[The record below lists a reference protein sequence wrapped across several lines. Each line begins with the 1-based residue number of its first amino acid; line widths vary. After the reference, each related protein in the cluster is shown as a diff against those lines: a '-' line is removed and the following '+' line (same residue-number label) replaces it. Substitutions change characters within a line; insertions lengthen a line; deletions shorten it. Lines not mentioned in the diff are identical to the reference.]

1 MTTPIELAMDK
12 QRMNKLLKN
21 PSGSDVPERAA
32 TVTPPAHAFGKRMNH
47 VKPFL
52 TAAVHNMTPVAPV
65 MFIAAMVLTVLAV
78 MECATFVSAF
88 TREIKSQTT
97 SSLAPLV
104 DKKPLAAPDYQ
115 SAANVLAKNNSA
127 VQVEL
132 SPPRTSIVISIK
144 DPALLPEF
152 VYALVTIQAFRQGVA
167 WSATRLCL
175 SKCEGGK
182 AASTEITGY
191 TQAISFSGGRS

>member
-1 MTTPIELAMDK
+1 M
-12 QRMNKLLKN
+12 RKLLKN
-21 PSGSDVPERAA
+21 PIGDIVPAPEPAMEPAA
-32 TVTPPAHAFGKRMNH
+32 APRAHAFGKRMNH

-65 MFIAAMVLTVLAV
+65 MFIAAMVLAVLAV
-78 MECATFVSAF
+78 MQCASFVTAF
-88 TREIKSQTT
+88 TRETKSKET
-97 SSLAPLV
+97 SNLAPLV

-132 SPPRTSIVISIK
+132 SPARTAIVISIK

-152 VYALVTIQAFRQGVA
+152 VYALVTIQSYRQGVA
-167 WSATRLCL
+167 WSANRICL

-182 AASTEITGY
+182 AATTEITGY
-191 TQAISFSGGRS
+191 TQAISFSGARS

>member
-1 MTTPIELAMDK
+1 
-12 QRMNKLLKN
+12 MNKLLKN
-21 PSGSDVPERAA
+21 PTDSNLPELIAVAA
-32 TVTPPAHAFGKRMNH
+32 PHAHAFGKRMNH
-47 VKPFL
+47 AKPFL

-65 MFIAAMVLTVLAV
+65 MFIAAVVLTVLAV
-78 MECATFVSAF
+78 MQCATFVSAF
-88 TREIKSQTT
+88 TRETKSETT

-104 DKKPLAAPDYQ
+104 DKKPLTAPDYQ

-132 SPPRTSIVISIK
+132 APSRTAISISIK

-152 VYALVTIQAFRQGVA
+152 VYALVTIQSFRQGVA
-167 WSATRLCL
+167 WSATRICL

>member
-1 MTTPIELAMDK
+1 
-12 QRMNKLLKN
+12 MNNLLKN
-21 PSGSDVPERAA
+21 PTGDMVPRPEPTAG
-32 TVTPPAHAFGKRMNH
+32 PHAHAFGQRMNH

-52 TAAVHNMTPVAPV
+52 KALVHNMTPVAPV
-65 MFIAAMVLTVLAV
+65 MFIAAIVLAVLAV
-78 MECATFVSAF
+78 MQCATFVSAF
-88 TREIKSQTT
+88 TRETKSQAT
-97 SSLAPLV
+97 STLAPLV

-132 SPPRTSIVISIK
+132 SPARTAILISIK
-144 DPALLPEF
+144 DPSLLPEF
-152 VYALVTIQAFRQGVA
+152 VYALVTIQSFRQGVA
-167 WSATRLCL
+167 WSASRICL

-182 AASTEITGY
+182 SASAEITGY